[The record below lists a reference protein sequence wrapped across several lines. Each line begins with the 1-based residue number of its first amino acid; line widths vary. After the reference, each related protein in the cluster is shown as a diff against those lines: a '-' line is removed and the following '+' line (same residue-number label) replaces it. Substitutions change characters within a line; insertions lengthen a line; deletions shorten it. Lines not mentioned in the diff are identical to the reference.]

1 MPNTKKLKI
10 KHRLFKRGTVNR
22 STSGNIALFLFLLV
36 CGAFTALPLIF
47 AFSTSFKPLDEL
59 WLFPPTFV
67 RVNNPTWKNF
77 SDLFV
82 LMQNSWVPMTRYMF
96 NTIFITLTGTLG
108 HIVFA
113 SMCAYPLAKREFPGG
128 KQFFSL
134 VVLSLMFNV
143 SVTAIPNYLTMA
155 RIGLVDTYYAII
167 IPAMGAPLGL
177 FLMKQFM
184 SQINNSIIEAAKVD
198 GTSEWRVFWQIV
210 MPQVKPAWLTIMIF
224 SVQSLWNLGASNF
237 IYSEELKTLP
247 YALGQIVSSGLARAG
262 TGAAVTVI
270 LMIVPIVIFIF
281 SQSNIIETMSSSGIK
296 E

>member
-1 MPNTKKLKI
+1 
-10 KHRLFKRGTVNR
+10 
-22 STSGNIALFLFLLV
+22 
-36 CGAFTALPLIF
+36 
-47 AFSTSFKPLDEL
+47 
-59 WLFPPTFV
+59 
-67 RVNNPTWKNF
+67 
-77 SDLFV
+77 
-82 LMQNSWVPMTRYMF
+82 
-96 NTIFITLTGTLG
+96 
-108 HIVFA
+108 
-113 SMCAYPLAKREFPGG
+113 
-128 KQFFSL
+128 
-134 VVLSLMFNV
+134 
-143 SVTAIPNYLTMA
+143 MA